1 MASLYN
7 LARMTTATTGTGT
20 ITLGSAVGGFR
31 TFAEAGAT
39 DGQTVSYGIRDGAN
53 SEVGRGVYTSSGTT
67 LTRSVLIS
75 TNANSAINLS
85 GAAEVF
91 ISALAEDLNAIEDQ
105 AARTAAMVANVK
117 DYGAVGDGSTDDTT
131 AIQAA
136 IDSFGTGGV
145 LATANGGIL
154 YFPPGLYKV
163 TAGTLIEQTG
173 VRVIGASQDATKI
186 VVAANLGTAA
196 VFEWDQTNSGYSQV
210 GCGAE
215 NLRID
220 MAGYTGHGV
229 WMHKAYDGVTLT
241 NVYVDNVADAYN
253 GFRLEEDSGVTDQI
267 SQTITMTNC
276 IAIHQNAT
284 ADEPLFYLQ
293 NVQEG
298 LLQSCKAFGTYEA
311 NGKATCYPFELIDCR
326 GIVMTKCSAAFADR
340 HGIYIRTSTRVSSG
354 ITIVGTTF
362 ETIDGAILASGGVNG
377 EVSNLRVINPRVE
390 GTVAHANGAIDLNKV
405 YRSHLETNSLTVNL
419 DADCVRVVVESYDDT
434 QVTDAGTQT
443 TLIGFANGI
452 HANYRVA
459 PAIYSNNLIA
469 SNTGLKAL
477 DTDSSHVLAFV
488 PGSNLSADRT
498 LTLTTGD
505 ANRTLDLSAGSAT
518 ISAYGATLID
528 DADAAT
534 ARATLSVREVLT
546 ANRTYYVR
554 TDGSDSNTGLVDSAG
569 GAFLTI
575 QKAIGTLYA
584 IDLNGYNVTISLG
597 TSVGGAISASG
608 RFIGKGTI
616 TINGA
621 DSTAA
626 NHVLTSVYCSSGSA
640 LTFSHVQFTNPSWRA
655 LEVYSGAVVKLSTG
669 CDFGAASNAQITVD
683 GAGSQLYIAETYTIS
698 GGGTRHYN
706 VNNNGYA
713 VKEAGASYT
722 ITVSGTPAFSGQF
735 AYTEAGGIIS
745 LYNTTFSG
753 AATGQRHYVGML
765 SSINTFG
772 GGASFFPGNS
782 AGTVDAAK
790 FGVFA

>member
-1 MASLYN
+1 MAKLYN
-7 LARMTTATTGTGT
+7 LARVTTATTGTGT
-20 ITLGSAVGGFR
+20 ITLGSAVAGFLS
-31 TFAEAGAT
+31 FAGAGVG
-39 DGQTVSYGIRDGAN
+39 DGETVTYAIKDGSN
-53 SEVGRGVYTSSGTT
+53 SEIGRGVYTTSGTT
-67 LTRSVLIS
+67 LTRTVLKS
-75 TNANSAINLS
+75 TNSNNAISLS
-85 GAAEVF
+85 GSAVVFITAAAEDFAKLNNTLGAFTV
-91 ISALAEDLNAIEDQ
+91 ALAAG
-105 AARTAAMVANVK
+105 TNV
-117 DYGAVGDGSTDDTT
+117 
-131 AIQAA
+131 
-136 IDSFGTGGV
+136 
-145 LATANGGIL
+145 TAN
-154 YFPPGLYKV
+154 
-163 TAGTLIEQTG
+163 
-173 VRVIGASQDATKI
+173 
-186 VVAANLGTAA
+186 
-196 VFEWDQTNSGYSQV
+196 
-210 GCGAE
+210 
-215 NLRID
+215 
-220 MAGYTGHGV
+220 
-229 WMHKAYDGVTLT
+229 
-241 NVYVDNVADAYN
+241 
-253 GFRLEEDSGVTDQI
+253 
-267 SQTITMTNC
+267 
-276 IAIHQNAT
+276 
-284 ADEPLFYLQ
+284 
-293 NVQEG
+293 
-298 LLQSCKAFGTYEA
+298 
-311 NGKATCYPFELIDCR
+311 
-326 GIVMTKCSAAFADR
+326 
-340 HGIYIRTSTRVSSG
+340 
-354 ITIVGTTF
+354 
-362 ETIDGAILASGGVNG
+362 
-377 EVSNLRVINPRVE
+377 
-390 GTVAHANGAIDLNKV
+390 
-405 YRSHLETNSLTVNL
+405 
-419 DADCVRVVVESYDDT
+419 
-434 QVTDAGTQT
+434 
-443 TLIGFANGI
+443 
-452 HANYRVA
+452 
-459 PAIYSNNLIA
+459 
-469 SNTGLKAL
+469 
-477 DTDSSHVLAFV
+477 
-488 PGSNLSADRT
+488 RT
-498 LTLTTGD
+498 LTITTGD

-706 VNNNGYA
+706 VINNGYA

-782 AGTVDAAK
+782 AGTVDAAN